1 MKKQSIIKRIRF
13 LVLATSICAAAALST
28 IAPGGSAAVPAV
40 QDMRGVW
47 NGFSA
52 GTINPPEPVR
62 TEITSQDTRRFTG
75 FVSPPEPVLPISI
88 EGTVSASG
96 KVNYQGQSTDERIVG
111 KTDLM
116 DFGGGAAI
124 LDGSV
129 TRFSTD
135 GRFIIPCVLV
145 MRPFEH
151 NPPDP
156 VLPSLAGRYAGAFTS
171 NDAGPTGQINM
182 SLANPPDPVRPTSF
196 GGSLEIV
203 INGQTNTY
211 QLLATV
217 NGAGHIVA
225 IGHTNAAVGHL
236 ILDGVLINPPDP
248 VQPATINGTLKLEF
262 HDGSE
267 FEGTFQTQVSR
278 PAAT

>member
-1 MKKQSIIKRIRF
+1 MRKQTVINRIRF
-13 LVLATSICAAAALST
+13 LAPATGLCIAVVLST
-28 IAPGGSAAVPAV
+28 LTPGGSAAEPAV
-40 QDMRGVW
+40 QDMRGIW

-52 GTINPPEPVR
+52 GAIDPPEPVR
-62 TEITSQDTRRFTG
+62 TEITSQDNRRFTG
-75 FVSPPEPVLPISI
+75 FAQPPEPVLPTSI
-88 EGTVSASG
+88 EGTVSGSG

-111 KTDLM
+111 KADLI

-135 GRFIIPCVLV
+135 GRFIVPCVLV
-145 MRPFEH
+145 MRPFEN
-151 NPPDP
+151 NPPEP
-156 VLPSLAGRYAGAFTS
+156 VLPSLAGSYVGAFTS
-171 NDAGPTGQINM
+171 NDAGPTGQISM
-182 SLANPPDPVRPTSF
+182 VLSTPPDPVRPTSF

-203 INGQTNTY
+203 IGGQTHTY
-211 QLLATV
+211 QLLVTA

-225 IGHTNAAVGHL
+225 IGHTNTAVGHL
-236 ILDGVLINPPDP
+236 ILDAVLINSPDP
-248 VQPATINGTLKLEF
+248 IQPATINGTLKLEF